1 MSAARPIPG
10 TSVMQSLFRFAASLV
25 AAAALMY
32 SGAASALL
40 PIQTWTLPNGAKV
53 LFVEN
58 RSLPMVDVSV
68 DFPAGYSRDAAAT
81 SGLAGMALGMMRLGA
96 GGRTESDIAAS
107 LADVGAEMGTRFD
120 ADRAGYSLRTLSS
133 EREKSQAL
141 AVLADVMQKPDFPAD
156 VLDREKSRLAASL
169 KEANSKPQSIADRA
183 FYTAVYHGHPYG
195 LRGSGEIE
203 TVAKLTAPDL
213 RKFYGQWFRS
223 GWAVVA
229 IMGDVSRDEADRIA
243 RSLTDG
249 LPRASGKAP
258 ALPAVQTLT
267 APVVRAI
274 EHPASQSHILVGQ
287 VGMRRD
293 DPDYFPLFVGN
304 YVLGGGG
311 FASRMMEE
319 VRQKRGLAYSAYS
332 YFAPYA
338 EKGVFLMGAQ
348 TRKDQADETLAVMRD
363 TLARYVADG
372 PTDGELDAAKKNLVG
387 GFPLRIDSNK
397 KIHDYL
403 ATIGFYELPLDY
415 LDQFVT
421 KIEAV
426 TAADVRDAFR
436 RRLDP
441 ARMVTVVV
449 GGAKVAQSQP

>member
-1 MSAARPIPG
+1 MSALHPIPG
-10 TSVMQSLFRFAASLV
+10 TSVMQRLLQCAASLAV
-25 AAAALMY
+25 LLSLIY
-32 SGAASALL
+32 SGTAAALL
-40 PIQTWTLPNGAKV
+40 PIQTWTLPNGARV

-68 DFPAGYSRDAAAT
+68 DFPAGYSRDAAES
-81 SGLAGMALGMMRLGA
+81 SGLAGMTLGMMRLGA
-96 GGRTESDIAAS
+96 GGRSESDIAAR

-120 ADRAGYSLRTLSS
+120 ADRGGYSLRTLSS

-141 AVLADVMQKPDFPAD
+141 AILADVVQRPDFPAD

-183 FYTAVYHGHPYG
+183 FYSAVYAGHPYG
-195 LRGSGEIE
+195 LRGSGEID
-203 TVAKLTAPDL
+203 TVARLAAPDL
-213 RKFYGQWFRS
+213 ATFYGRWYRS

-229 IMGDVSRDEADRIA
+229 IMGDVSREEADRIA
-243 RSLTDG
+243 RALTDG
-249 LPRASGKAP
+249 LPRAEGDAP
-258 ALPAVQTLT
+258 ALPAVQALSG
-267 APVVRAI
+267 PVVRAI

-293 DPDYFPLFVGN
+293 DPDYFALFVGN

-348 TRKDQADETLAVMRD
+348 TRKDQAEETLAVMRE
-363 TLARYVADG
+363 TLASYVAEG
-372 PTDGELDAAKKNLVG
+372 PTEAELDAAKKNLIG

-403 ATIGFYELPLDY
+403 AIIGFYGLPLDY

-426 TAADVRDAFR
+426 TVADVRDAFL

-441 ARMVTVVV
+441 GRMVTVVV
-449 GGAKVAQSQP
+449 GGAKVAQGQP